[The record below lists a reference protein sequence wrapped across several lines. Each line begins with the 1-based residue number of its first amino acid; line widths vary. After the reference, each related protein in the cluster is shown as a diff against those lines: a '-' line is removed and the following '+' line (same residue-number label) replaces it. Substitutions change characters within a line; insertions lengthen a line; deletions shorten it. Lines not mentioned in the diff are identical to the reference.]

1 MIKMPAVHFWR
12 LSSWRFDLHTYFHSF
27 PRLRERFVV
36 RFNASNDTNF
46 QKLQQEKKQSTF
58 TEAQHV
64 SFSYIVLMRPRNV
77 EAVILSDNT
86 RGLMFPANV
95 GSKVCSTANG
105 SLSSNVFQRRTSTG
119 SEPFSLLICLYAT
132 KFVLPSLFSAK
143 ETIYSRIVSKITVEE
158 CKKSTSG

>member
-1 MIKMPAVHFWR
+1 MIKMPPVHFWR

-77 EAVILSDNT
+77 EAVIPSDNT

-105 SLSSNVFQRRTSTG
+105 SLSSNVF
-119 SEPFSLLICLYAT
+119 
-132 KFVLPSLFSAK
+132 
-143 ETIYSRIVSKITVEE
+143 
-158 CKKSTSG
+158 

>member
-1 MIKMPAVHFWR
+1 MIKMPAVHFWC
-12 LSSWRFDLHTYFHSF
+12 LSSWRFDLNTYFHSF
-27 PRLRERFVV
+27 PCLRERFVV

-77 EAVILSDNT
+77 ETMIPSDNT

-95 GSKVCSTANG
+95 DSKVGSTGNG
-105 SLSSNVFQRRTSTG
+105 SLSSNVC
-119 SEPFSLLICLYAT
+119 E
-132 KFVLPSLFSAK
+132 
-143 ETIYSRIVSKITVEE
+143 
-158 CKKSTSG
+158 